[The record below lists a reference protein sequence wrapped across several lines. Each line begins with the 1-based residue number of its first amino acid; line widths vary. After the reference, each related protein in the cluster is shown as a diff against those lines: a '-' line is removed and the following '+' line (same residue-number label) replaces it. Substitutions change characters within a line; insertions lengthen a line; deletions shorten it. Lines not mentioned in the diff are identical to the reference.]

1 MKALITSPSLDVS
14 DNVSGIAS
22 HTKLLIEHCDHL
34 VHFVIGRKDGERR
47 DHRWVAK
54 QILVFK
60 RFSSAINA
68 VDCVHFNLPLERFSI
83 LSGVM
88 FALLVRW
95 HRVPLL
101 VHIRG
106 GAYSNGRPIPRFIG
120 CFLRVIFWLSDQVIL
135 LSESEAEIMR
145 ARFPIKTIHVISNKV
160 VVPAGLRSDKYHST
174 ILQLVY
180 AGRIV
185 QDKGINELIR
195 ALRQLETQIEIKCV
209 VAGSGAPDLIQQLN
223 DLNCVD
229 YRGLCTPE
237 ELRSIYDNSAI
248 FLLPSYYEGM
258 PNAMLEAM
266 AFGCVP
272 VVTNVGAIASVVS
285 QDNGKIVKIQD
296 WEAVAESVLELAAE
310 PSLLEKLGIQA
321 HNDIKRDYN
330 IASYVQDLRRIHRSL
345 IDA

>member
-14 DNVSGIAS
+14 ENVSGIAS

-34 VHFVIGRKDGERR
+34 VHFAIGRKDGESRNN
-47 DHRWVAK
+47 RWVAK
-54 QILVFK
+54 QISVLRQF
-60 RFSSAINA
+60 RSAIQD
-68 VDCVHFNLPLERFSI
+68 VDGVHFNLPLERFSI

-88 FALLVRW
+88 FVMLARW

-106 GAYSNGRPIPRFIG
+106 GAYSNGRPMPGFIG
-120 CFLRVIFWLSDQVIL
+120 WLLRVIFRLSDQVIL
-135 LSESEAEIMR
+135 LSESEANLMG
-145 ARFPIKTIHVISNKV
+145 ARFPIKTIHVMSNKV
-160 VVPAGLRSDKYHST
+160 VVPARVRPEKYHST
-174 ILQLVY
+174 SLQLVY

-185 QDKGINELIR
+185 KDKGINELIR
-195 ALRQLETQIEIKCV
+195 ALRQLEAQMEVKCV
-209 VAGSGAPDLIQQLN
+209 VAGSGAPDLIEQLN

-229 YRGLCTPE
+229 YRGVCTPE
-237 ELRSIYDNSAI
+237 ELRSIYNNSAI

-272 VVTNVGAIASVVS
+272 VVTNVGAVTSVVS
-285 QDNGKIVKIQD
+285 RNNGKITKVGD
-296 WEAVAESVLELAAE
+296 WEAVAKGVLELAAE
-310 PSLLEKLGIQA
+310 RSFLEELGIQA

-330 IASYVQDLRRIHRSL
+330 IASYVEDLLRIHRSL